1 MSEQSS
7 EYLLGT
13 NQSEFNRLQFQH
25 SVWQCNTNAFFDR
38 LGVGEGWNCLDVGA
52 GPGFVSFDLRERVGE
67 TGSVTA
73 LEPSTMFL
81 QWITHQIEQKH
92 WKNVHVV
99 NGTAEETELVRQH
112 YDLIFARWVIAF
124 VPDPEKFFT
133 QLLASLKPNG
143 IIAIQDYYYEG
154 LSLFPR
160 GGAFDGMADVV
171 RSYYGTVG
179 GDPYITGKIPAWFK
193 KYGLQTIDYSPHSY
207 AGGPDSPIME
217 WGHRFFSTHIQ
228 HMVDKQLMSQ
238 AKGDA
243 MLSDW
248 MAHRENPEAL
258 FFSPLVVDVA
268 GKMKR

>member
-1 MSEQSS
+1 
-7 EYLLGT
+7 
-13 NQSEFNRLQFQH
+13 
-25 SVWQCNTNAFFDR
+25 
-38 LGVGEGWNCLDVGA
+38 
-52 GPGFVSFDLRERVGE
+52 
-67 TGSVTA
+67 

-81 QWITHQIEQKH
+81 QWLSHQIKQEK
-92 WKNVHVV
+92 WENVFVV
-99 NGTAEETELVRQH
+99 NGTAENANLPQQH

-124 VPDPEKFFT
+124 VPDPEKFFIH
-133 QLLASLKPNG
+133 LLSFLKPNG

-268 GKMKR
+268 GRMKR